1 MKFPKDPLDATI
13 VAFLWAD
20 WFAKQCLMIPMTL
33 YTKYDH
39 WSHNKA
45 VEFQSTS
52 GESYLIERALY
63 LIWTEDL
70 VEKL

>member
-20 WFAKQCLMIPMTL
+20 WFAKQCIMIPMTL

-45 VEFQSTS
+45 VEQAAKDAEENPPELPKTPD
-52 GESYLIERALY
+52 ESN
-63 LIWTEDL
+63 
-70 VEKL
+70 

>member
-1 MKFPKDPLDATI
+1 MKIPTDPLDATI

-33 YTKYDH
+33 YTKYEH

-45 VEFQSTS
+45 
-52 GESYLIERALY
+52 GEKAAKDAEENPLELPKTPDESN
-63 LIWTEDL
+63 
-70 VEKL
+70 

>member
-20 WFAKQCLMIPMTL
+20 WFAKQCLTLPMTL
-33 YTKYDH
+33 YTKYDY

-45 VEFQSTS
+45 VEQAAQEAEENPPVLPNISD
-52 GESYLIERALY
+52 ESN
-63 LIWTEDL
+63 
-70 VEKL
+70 